1 MSGIWRSRGR
11 RRSKGPAAP
20 WRRHLPQLI
29 VASLVT
35 AIIGATLQLQKL
47 ASLDSAGRQYARES
61 YADKSAFLVPF
72 ALSKAVCNLLVGGL
86 ADRFGRK
93 RVAVAGFGVGILAPI
108 IVLGAPT
115 RGERGWSAVVFSS
128 LFLGAMQG
136 LSWTAMILTMMDL
149 CGPAARGFASGLSET
164 IGYTA
169 IAVFANVYGSI
180 ERDAVT
186 CAWSNGSGPAPGSEC
201 LARSGSK
208 CAVSDDWKS
217 QCLGECVCEGYTRE
231 PFHAQIALLLVG
243 LAACA
248 FVLRE
253 SLFVAERERVGGGGG
268 GGDAGTKGLMRG
280 IAMSDLRG
288 VRPSAR
294 CARAHPVQVPC
305 ARVPCTV

>member
-20 WRRHLPQLI
+20 WRRHLPQVI

-35 AIIGATLQLQKL
+35 AITGATLQLQKL

-115 RGERGWSAVVFSS
+115 HSERGWSAVVFSS

-169 IAVFANVYGSI
+169 IAVFANVY
-180 ERDAVT
+180 V
-186 CAWSNGSGPAPGSEC
+186 
-201 LARSGSK
+201 K
-208 CAVSDDWKS
+208 
-217 QCLGECVCEGYTRE
+217 
-231 PFHAQIALLLVG
+231 
-243 LAACA
+243 
-248 FVLRE
+248 
-253 SLFVAERERVGGGGG
+253 
-268 GGDAGTKGLMRG
+268 
-280 IAMSDLRG
+280 
-288 VRPSAR
+288 
-294 CARAHPVQVPC
+294 
-305 ARVPCTV
+305 